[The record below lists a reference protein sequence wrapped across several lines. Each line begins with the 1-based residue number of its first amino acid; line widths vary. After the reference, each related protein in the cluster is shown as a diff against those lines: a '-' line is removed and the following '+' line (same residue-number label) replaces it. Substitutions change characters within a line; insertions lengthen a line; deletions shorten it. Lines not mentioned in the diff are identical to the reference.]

1 MIVTG
6 GFLLAGVALFVL
18 SAVLGSTESLGRVPA
33 VLSLIAF
40 AVSAALGLLGLGRAV
55 GLAALVLGGLVAA
68 LLFGWL

>member
-6 GFLLAGVALFVL
+6 GFLLAGILLFVL
-18 SAVLGSTESLGRVPA
+18 SAVLGSTESFSRVPA

-40 AVSAALGLLGLGRAV
+40 ALSALLGLLGLGRAV